1 MPRLA
6 ARLVLAGLAL
16 AIAGTAASCST
27 TPGLAYQ
34 QGARSSRS
42 ASPGSAGSPSSSISA
57 TGSPTASAVSATVP
71 AGQQSKTAPAGPT
84 ITVAGAPKAV
94 KAKAGI
100 LVDATTGQ
108 VLWAR
113 NATQVRPIASIT
125 KVMTALVVLQANQP
139 NRGIAVPKAVKN
151 YVAKWGANAV
161 GLIPGQVLTVDEL
174 LHMMLI
180 ESAADAAY
188 TLANAYGPGLP
199 AFIGKMN
206 AEAARMG
213 LTHTHFTSPD
223 GLPYPSETS
232 TYSTPAE
239 LVSLGEAAMDYPEFR
254 GIVKL
259 RYYTL
264 KKGNGHGAYSVTS
277 SNELIGQYPGVVG
290 IKTGFTDAAGH
301 TLLFEAVRNGR
312 VLIGDVLGSP
322 PTGAGAGAQ
331 DAAKVLTWAFSLK
344 QAS

>member
-1 MPRLA
+1 MRRLA
-6 ARLVLAGLAL
+6 ARLVIAGLAF
-16 AIAGTAASCST
+16 AVAGTAAGCSA
-27 TPGLAYQ
+27 TPGLAYANGVSSSRTAPPGSSSSGSSLTSPAVRAV
-34 QGARSSRS
+34 GAR
-42 ASPGSAGSPSSSISA
+42 
-57 TGSPTASAVSATVP
+57 VP
-71 AGQQSKTAPAGPT
+71 AAEQGKTAPAGPS
-84 ITVAGAPKAV
+84 IAIVGAPKAV

-108 VLWAR
+108 VLWGR
-113 NATQVRPIASIT
+113 NATEVRPIASIT
-125 KVMTALVVLQANQP
+125 KVMTALVVLQSGDMT
-139 NRGIAVPKAVKN
+139 RRIAVPAAVKN
-151 YVAKWGANAV
+151 YVAKYGANAV
-161 GLIPGQVLTVDEL
+161 GLVTGQVFTVDEL

-206 AEAARMG
+206 AAAARLG

-239 LVSLGEAAMDYPEFR
+239 LVRLGEVAMGYPEFA

-259 RYYTL
+259 RFYTL
-264 KKGNGHGAYSVTS
+264 KKGDGHGAYSVTS
-277 SNELIGQYPGVVG
+277 SNELIGEYPGVVG

-301 TLLFEAVRNGR
+301 TLLFEAIRGGR

-322 PTGAGAGAQ
+322 PTGVGAGAQ
-331 DAAKVLTWAFSLK
+331 DAAKVLTWAFHLK
-344 QAS
+344 QLS